1 MNINKYLEII
11 KENGIPAIYNYEYS
25 YYSRDDDGSLIPQ
38 LYGNT
43 RADYEKF
50 KSETPDGYFIHYNS
64 GTLRAVQ
71 NKDGNIL
78 GYVVEKKLE
87 TNSSWDIMSK
97 AYQDAYNEFKEELGI
112 QKHDEFDYYFSR
124 IQSHPMNTNDFQF
137 AIRNLQEELHSF
149 YEDEE
154 YSEFIKM
161 FQ

>member
-1 MNINKYLEII
+1 MNFEKYLEII
-11 KENGIPAIYNYEYS
+11 KENRIPAIYNYEYTFYDS
-25 YYSRDDDGSLIPQ
+25 EMQQYD
-38 LYGNT
+38 YGNT

-50 KSETPDGYFIHYNS
+50 KSETPHGYYIEHDS
-64 GTLRAVQ
+64 GTLRTVKSNQ
-71 NKDGNIL
+71 GDIL

-112 QKHDEFDYYFSR
+112 KKHDEFDYYFSR

-137 AIRNLQEELHSF
+137 AIRNLQEELNSF